1 MLCGHPH
8 DMHQLII
15 IHEFVPILFLKLTSI
30 SFRANAIMVVLSA
43 VCLDLGSGPGACGR
57 FAQNWFG
64 GNILFRLVGQGGT
77 SDISGVVRG
86 VIA

>member
-8 DMHQLII
+8 DMHQLMI
-15 IHEFVPILFLKLTSI
+15 IHEFVPILFLS
-30 SFRANAIMVVLSA
+30 SHPFHSVPMVVLSA

>member
-1 MLCGHPH
+1 
-8 DMHQLII
+8 
-15 IHEFVPILFLKLTSI
+15 
-30 SFRANAIMVVLSA
+30 MVVLSA